1 MILLTLQGVVCPQY
15 LNVIVMSWSQFF
27 TDLLSFWFAL
37 LIMYVMWKIL
47 IKDLYYKICRASRGE
62 ITHATIVYLLDSLL
76 TVQYQP
82 MFYIQLRFD
91 LNGHEVTTDRIKVLI
106 RKNKISQYALGKTV
120 KIKYDPKNINNV
132 VILEVMD

>member
-1 MILLTLQGVVCPQY
+1 
-15 LNVIVMSWSQFF
+15 MSWSQFF
-27 TDLLSFWFAL
+27 TALLSFWFAL
-37 LIMYVMWKIL
+37 LIMYVMWKIV
-47 IKDLYYKICRASRGE
+47 IKDLYAKICRARRGE
-62 ITHATIVYLLDSLL
+62 VTHAKIVYLLDSLI

-91 LNGHEVTTDRIKVLI
+91 VNGNEVMTDRIKVLI
-106 RKNKISQYALGKTV
+106 RKKQVSQYALGKTV